1 MSLTTLQEEVPHQE
15 GQQDNPSQREE
26 ELNTP
31 EDILVSP
38 YQPAAQLIEPQTLP
52 NRTLRF
58 QESWFKD
65 YPWLHYSPAIKGVVC
80 FYCVNAFKHNVS
92 TMARNAEQTFIS
104 LGFRNWKKGR
114 EGFDKHTNSKAH
126 IVAVNTH
133 THTHNSVRMQL
144 CSISESSQEAARS
157 ALVQI
162 VSSVRYLA
170 RQGLAL
176 RGHDNDEGN
185 FKQHLEEKAESD
197 PNLASWL
204 LRNHAYTSPECQNE
218 ILQLMSNTIIR
229 QIAKNIHSLPVL
241 QYSLIMDGT
250 QDISGTEQISIC
262 LRYVDA
268 DLEPRE
274 DFVGLYEASS
284 TTGEHL
290 FRIASDV
297 LLRLNLPFSGL
308 RGQTY
313 DGAAN
318 MSGHLS
324 GTQALIRQQQPLANF
339 VHCGPHCVNLVTQ
352 ATCTS
357 TPVIRDALHWIH
369 ELGCLFSQSGKCK
382 TIFKNIAMS
391 STGSFTSIKPLCA
404 TRWTVRAPA
413 IRAVLS
419 QYNAILSALEE
430 MASAKVTDNT
440 PSRANG
446 VLQRLEK
453 GNTVLG
459 LLLGQEL
466 ITRLEGLNLSLQARG
481 KTISGMLKAVDYVR
495 QGFLSLRT
503 DAAFMAIY
511 DKAVDFAANL
521 DLQQIQPPHVRMPSS
536 RYGGP
541 AKHHTPATPEE
552 YFRVQ
557 FFSAIDMATTQ
568 LHDRFDQVSL
578 GNLVKLEEL
587 LLTGNNMVASL
598 YPELDLQALQI
609 QLAMFKANHTY
620 TSCKE
625 AVQILQGMPPEVRG
639 LFSQVE
645 TLVRLLLVVPVSSCE
660 AERSFSAL
668 RRLKTWLRATM
679 TQLRLNSTAACHIH
693 RDRLKALDKK
703 EIATAFIGTSE
714 RRVHVFGHF

>member
-1 MSLTTLQEEVPHQE
+1 
-15 GQQDNPSQREE
+15 
-26 ELNTP
+26 
-31 EDILVSP
+31 
-38 YQPAAQLIEPQTLP
+38 
-52 NRTLRF
+52 
-58 QESWFKD
+58 
-65 YPWLHYSPAIKGVVC
+65 
-80 FYCVNAFKHNVS
+80 
-92 TMARNAEQTFIS
+92 MARNTEQTFIS

-114 EGFDKHTNSKAH
+114 GAFDKHTNSKAH
-126 IVAVNTH
+126 IVAVNKH

-144 CSISESSQEAARS
+144 CSISEKSQEAARS
-157 ALVQI
+157 ALVKI
-162 VSSVRYLA
+162 VSSLRYLA

-197 PNLASWL
+197 PKLASWL

-218 ILQLMSNTIIR
+218 ILQLMSNAIIR
-229 QIAKNIHSLPVL
+229 QIAKNIHALPVL

-324 GTQALIRQQQPLANF
+324 GTQALIRRQQPLANF

-352 ATCTS
+352 ATCKS

-369 ELGCLFSQSGKCK
+369 ELGCLLAQSGKCK
-382 TIFKNIAMS
+382 TIFKDIAT
-391 STGSFTSIKPLCA
+391 STTSSFTYIKPLCA
-404 TRWTVRAPA
+404 TRWTVRTPA

-430 MASAKVTDNT
+430 MASAAKVTDNT
-440 PSRANG
+440 ASRANG
-446 VLQRLEK
+446 VLQKLEN

-459 LLLGQEL
+459 LLLRQEV
-466 ITRLEGLNLSLQARG
+466 ITRLEGLNSSLQARG
-481 KTISGMLKAVDYVR
+481 KTISGMLKAVEYVR
-495 QGFLSLRT
+495 QGFLSLRA
-503 DAAFMAIY
+503 DAAFKAIY
-511 DKAVDFAANL
+511 DKAVDFAADL
-521 DLQQIQPPHVRMPSS
+521 DLQQIQLPHVRMPS
-536 RYGGP
+536 RKHGGP

-568 LHDRFDQVSL
+568 LHERFDQVSL

-587 LLTGNNMVASL
+587 LITGNKNMVVSL

-609 QLAMFKANHTY
+609 QLAMFKANNTY

-625 AVQILQGMPPEVRG
+625 AVQILRGMPPEVRG

-668 RRLKTWLRATM
+668 RRLKNWLRTTM
-679 TQLRLNSTAACHIH
+679 TQLRLNSTAVCHIH
-693 RDRLKALDKK
+693 RDTLKALDKR

-714 RRVHVFGHF
+714 RRVHVFGQF

>member
-15 GQQDNPSQREE
+15 GQQDNPSQTEE

-65 YPWLHYSPAIKGVVC
+65 YPWLHYSPAIKGVLC
-80 FYCVNAFKHNVS
+80 FYCVNAFKHNIS
-92 TMARNAEQTFIS
+92 TMARNAEQTIS

-114 EGFDKHTNSKAH
+114 EPFDKHTSSKAH

-133 THTHNSVRMQL
+133 IHTNQ
-144 CSISESSQEAARS
+144 SECNFAASQKVHKR
-157 ALVQI
+157 QP
-162 VSSVRYLA
+162 VRYLA

-176 RGHDNDEGN
+176 RGHENDEGN
-185 FKQHLEEKAESD
+185 FKQHLEQKAESD

-218 ILQLMSNTIIR
+218 LLQLMSNTIIR

-268 DLEPRE
+268 DLEPQE

-284 TTGEHL
+284 TTGENL

-297 LLRLNLPFSGL
+297 LLRLNLLFSGL

-324 GTQALIRQQQPLANF
+324 GTQALIRRQQPLANF

-352 ATCTS
+352 ATCT
-357 TPVIRDALHWIH
+357 PVIRDALHWIH
-369 ELGCLFSQSGKCK
+369 ELGCLFAQSGKCK
-382 TIFKNIAMS
+382 TIFKDIATS
-391 STGSFTSIKPLCA
+391 STGSYTSIKPLCA
-404 TRWTVRAPA
+404 TRWTVHAPA

-440 PSRANG
+440 APRANG

-453 GNTVLG
+453 GNAILG

-466 ITRLEGLNLSLQARG
+466 ITRLEGLNLSLLARG

-511 DKAVDFAANL
+511 DKAVDFAADL
-521 DLQQIQPPHVRMPSS
+521 DLQQIQPPHVQTPSS

-568 LHDRFDQVSL
+568 LHERFDQVSL

-587 LLTGNNMVASL
+587 LLTGNSNMVASL

-620 TSCKE
+620 ASCKE
-625 AVQILQGMPPEVRG
+625 AVQILRGMPPEVRG

-668 RRLKTWLRATM
+668 RRLKNWLRTTM

-693 RDRLKALDKK
+693 RDRLKALDKR
-703 EIATAFIGTSE
+703 EIATAFIVTSE